1 VQFVTRACRSL
12 SWRKERGAA
21 LVYLPDWPMSQ
32 EQTREIKHMKKSI
45 LAVVAVAGL
54 TAAIAVAAPNA
65 TNEGGHRGHGGK
77 GGYERGAGRL
87 AERLNL
93 SEAQKLQWQALEQS
107 FRDNNKAL
115 FEKSRQTMN
124 DFRAAKKAGDTAK
137 ADSLKPT
144 VDAQRAQMKQLRDA
158 QEQKLVAILTP
169 AQRTQFEALKAERG
183 AHRGEHGRGRGGDR
197 SQQ

>member
-1 VQFVTRACRSL
+1 
-12 SWRKERGAA
+12 
-21 LVYLPDWPMSQ
+21 
-32 EQTREIKHMKKSI
+32 MKKSI

-54 TAAIAVAAPNA
+54 TAAIAVAAPKG
-65 TNEGGHRGHGGK
+65 TDEGGHRGHGGK
-77 GGYERGAGRL
+77 GGYERGAGRM

-115 FEKSRQTMN
+115 FEQSRQTMN

-144 VDAQRAQMKQLRDA
+144 LDAQRAQMKQLREA

-169 AQRTQFEALKAERG
+169 AQRTQFETMKAERG
-183 AHRGEHGRGRGGDR
+183 AHRGEHGRHGGER

>member
-1 VQFVTRACRSL
+1 
-12 SWRKERGAA
+12 
-21 LVYLPDWPMSQ
+21 
-32 EQTREIKHMKKSI
+32 MKKSI

-54 TAAIAVAAPNA
+54 TATLAVAAPKGNS
-65 TNEGGHRGHGGK
+65 EGGHRGHGGK

-115 FEKSRQTMN
+115 FEQSRQTMN
-124 DFRAAKKAGDTAK
+124 DFRTAKKAGDTAK
-137 ADSLKPT
+137 ADSLKPILDT
-144 VDAQRAQMKQLRDA
+144 QRAQMKQLRAA

-169 AQRTQFEALKAERG
+169 AQRTQYEALKAERASRHG
-183 AHRGEHGRGRGGDR
+183 ERGERGRGRGGDR
-197 SQQ
+197 QQQ